1 MHKQFYASGFFYYP
15 STQQI
20 LLQQH
25 KSLAPKWS
33 LFEEKSQKDEEPV
46 NAFLRGSFKQFKI
59 KITPKAIHDI
69 YDYFNTELNSHYHIF
84 YARVK
89 NKKEIREKPDYNIEW
104 FTFQQISKL
113 PLNEQTRQ
121 DIMVGK
127 RVIDAALRNKEEKK
141 RMASI

>member
-1 MHKQFYASGFFYYP
+1 MHKKFYVSGFFYYP

-25 KSLAPKWS
+25 KSSVSKWS
-33 LFEEKSQKDEEPV
+33 LFEVKNQKDEEPLET
-46 NAFLRGSFKQFKI
+46 FLRGSFEQFKI
-59 KITPKAIHDI
+59 KITARTINPI
-69 YDYFNTELNSHYHIF
+69 YDYFNTELNNHYHLF
-84 YARVK
+84 YTKIK
-89 NKKEIREKPDYNIEW
+89 NKKDIRGKKDYNIEW

-113 PLNEQTRQ
+113 PLHEQTRQ

-141 RMASI
+141 RAKSA

>member
-1 MHKQFYASGFFYYP
+1 MHKQFYASGFIYYP

-25 KSLAPKWS
+25 KSLVSKWS
-33 LFEEKSQKDEEPV
+33 LFEEKNQKDEEPTDT
-46 NAFLRGSFKQFKI
+46 FIRGSFKQLKI
-59 KITPKAIHDI
+59 KITAKAIYAI
-69 YDYFNTELNSHYHIF
+69 YDYFNTELNGHYHMF
-84 YARVK
+84 YAKVK
-89 NKKEIREKPDYNIEW
+89 NKKEIHEKQDYNIEW

-113 PLNEQTRQ
+113 PLHEQTKQ

-141 RMASI
+141 RAKTT